1 MLEGTGRR
9 VPSAV
14 TVLLE
19 PEPGPALRGLWGKP
33 GFSFGALL
41 CFPPHIISRR
51 AHGPLFVIFHRCI
64 YLPDCLSLCLPRKTE
79 LPS

>member
-51 AHGPLFVIFHRCI
+51 AFFVII
-64 YLPDCLSLCLPRKTE
+64 
-79 LPS
+79 